1 MADILEYFKNR
12 IPLVIVLAVIL
23 VMILVLV
30 ITLIVELAKRKK
42 QRKAQDGQPAEQPV
56 EEKPAEQ
63 PAPVPAAETAP
74 AAAEEPK
81 KAPAQVVVD
90 EDDEE
95 YEEYEK
101 EKRPASAPA
110 KKTNKPFVMPS
121 KPFGTLVKPI
131 SAPATKT
138 AGSIGKWVVYEEDRG
153 GYGFRLHASNGE
165 VMLTSSS
172 PYASPSSA
180 KSGIKTYQDAVAA
193 GRMAIVETKSGSFFV
208 QISNASNRLLA
219 TSADYKTRSS
229 CESAAESIKRW
240 ASTTIIVVEK
250 EENDKK

>member
-1 MADILEYFKNR
+1 MAEILEYFKNR
-12 IPLVIVLAVIL
+12 LPLVIVLGVIL
-23 VMILVLV
+23 VMILVLIV
-30 ITLIVELAKRKK
+30 TLIVELAKRKK
-42 QRKAQDGQPAEQPV
+42 QRKAQDGQPAEAPAAQPAQ
-56 EEKPAEQ
+56 EKPAEQ
-63 PAPVPAAETAP
+63 PAPAAQPAP
-74 AAAEEPK
+74 
-81 KAPAQVVVD
+81 VVVEAPKEESVHVEEIED
-90 EDDEE
+90 EQEDEE
-95 YEEYEK
+95 

-110 KKTNKPFVMPS
+110 KKAKKPFVMPS
-121 KPFGTLVKPI
+121 KPFGTIVKPI
-131 SAPATKT
+131 SSPTTKT
-138 AGSIGKWVVYEEDRG
+138 AGAIGKWVVYEEDRG

-229 CESAAESIKRW
+229 CENAAESIKRW
-240 ASTTIIVVEK
+240 APTTIIVVEK
-250 EENDKK
+250 EESDKK